1 VYYYAEQGKER
12 CFTDTV
18 VTNYTLEIEVQILDQ
33 EVVEEIERQNA
44 IARKLKKPQEE
55 GVHLRLTDTKG
66 NTLFGGSVSHN
77 TQYEYE
83 TEEASQYTLCVSLTD
98 AAFAL
103 DETQLVK
110 TKVLFASEFHRN
122 RKIREE
128 RKRGM
133 FEGEANLIDGT
144 EDEGR
149 FHSKPKEPENKAT
162 EGHFAP
168 VKRRISKINQVI
180 DDILNYQNY
189 EREQENLFKD
199 YQRSLYNGFFNMNVL
214 EMIIVAA
221 SAGYSVYSLRKFFVK
236 KHIY

>member
-1 VYYYAEQGKER
+1 MCV
-12 CFTDTV
+12 
-18 VTNYTLEIEVQILDQ
+18 
-33 EVVEEIERQNA
+33 
-44 IARKLKKPQEE
+44 
-55 GVHLRLTDTKG
+55 RLT
-66 NTLFGGSVSHN
+66 
-77 TQYEYE
+77 E
-83 TEEASQYTLCVSLTD
+83 
-98 AAFAL
+98 AAFSL
-103 DETQLVK
+103 EETQLVK

-122 RKIREE
+122 RKTREE
-128 RKRGM
+128 KKRGM
-133 FEGEANLIDGT
+133 FDGEANLIDGD
-144 EDEGR
+144 EDEGK

-168 VKRRISKINQVI
+168 VKRRITKINQVI